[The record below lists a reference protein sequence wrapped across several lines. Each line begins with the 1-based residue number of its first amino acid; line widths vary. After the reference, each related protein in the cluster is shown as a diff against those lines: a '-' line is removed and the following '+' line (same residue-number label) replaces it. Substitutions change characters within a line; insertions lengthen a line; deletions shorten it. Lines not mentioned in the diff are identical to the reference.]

1 MYAGLD
7 DGLTALEDD
16 IRGCCDL
23 YRAAAKRTGS
33 DFAGHL
39 ANVSAVACFTA
50 TFVCSFAS
58 VEAQTERKGLNG
70 CELLERQ
77 AECGCTVSAC
87 N

>member
-7 DGLTALEDD
+7 DGMTALEDD

-39 ANVSAVACFTA
+39 ANVS
-50 TFVCSFAS
+50 S
-58 VEAQTERKGLNG
+58 VP
-70 CELLERQ
+70 
-77 AECGCTVSAC
+77 
-87 N
+87 